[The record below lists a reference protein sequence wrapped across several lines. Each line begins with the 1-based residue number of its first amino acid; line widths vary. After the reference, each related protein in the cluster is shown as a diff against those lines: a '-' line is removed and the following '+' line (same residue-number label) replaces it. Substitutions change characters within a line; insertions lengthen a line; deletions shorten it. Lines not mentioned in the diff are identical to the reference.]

1 MISQPHLLTQY
12 PYIHKALGGLSVQ
25 AEQCLAGS
33 TVHLIMLY
41 ISQLNGCKY
50 CQIMHE
56 DALKD
61 TTSHEQFMRFR
72 AALAESNLA
81 LLPEFE
87 ASALRLAKQVT
98 EIKPVTEFDNTPL
111 DEKQYLAVI
120 AITLQINSW
129 NRIAIGLNF

>member
-1 MISQPHLLTQY
+1 MISQSHLLTQY
-12 PYIHKALGGLSVQ
+12 PYIHTALGGLSVQ
-25 AEQCLAGS
+25 AEQCLPAS
-33 TVHLIMLY
+33 TVHLIRLY
-41 ISQLNGCKY
+41 ISQLNGCQY

-61 TTSHEQFMRFR
+61 TTSHAQFTRFH
-72 AALAESNLA
+72 AAIAESDLA
-81 LLPEFE
+81 PLPEFE

-98 EIKPVTEFDNTPL
+98 DVKPLTELDKTQL
-111 DEKQYLAVI
+111 DEKQCLAVI